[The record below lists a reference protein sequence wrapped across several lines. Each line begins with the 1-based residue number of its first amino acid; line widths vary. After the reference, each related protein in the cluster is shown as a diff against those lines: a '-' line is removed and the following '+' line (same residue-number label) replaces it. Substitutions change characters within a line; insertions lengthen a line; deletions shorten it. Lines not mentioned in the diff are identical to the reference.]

1 MTIPSIE
8 LAMVLESSFAFSI
21 FVLAGSMAVLAYVSS
36 FVIRSIEDF
45 MELTGL
51 GETAVGFAL
60 LSVITSTP
68 ELVVA
73 AFSLAEGAPGLTV
86 GDLLGSNVF
95 NLGVVVG
102 LLMLISGFLKEC
114 PEGLVEI
121 ADILLL
127 SSIIPLLL
135 VSVKGNNWLIGVG
148 LLTLFVY
155 TVYRETRLKGRV
167 SQPVLTE
174 NQEGSKSSK
183 SRSLTFVKILIGTLV
198 IVVSARFT
206 VSSALEIAGFLGIPV
221 ILIGAKLV
229 AIGTSLPELSLSIAA
244 VRRGRI
250 YLATANAIGSNLT
263 NLTLILG
270 IVLCSS
276 FFNPFILD
284 LTAFTEVISFV
295 LITSLIIWYYI
306 TKGGNCRRFGAILI
320 LTYVFF
326 QAVSVVG

>member
-1 MTIPSIE
+1 MVSLSIE
-8 LAMVLESSFAFSI
+8 LTMALESSVAYPI
-21 FVLAGSMAVLAYVSS
+21 LVLVGSMAILAYVSS

-51 GETAVGFAL
+51 GETAAGFAL

-73 AFSLAEGAPGLTV
+73 AFSLADGAPGLTV

-102 LLMLISGFLKEC
+102 LLMLVAGFLKEC

-135 VSVKGNNWLIGVG
+135 VSVKGNSWLIGIG

-155 TVYRETRLKGRV
+155 TVYRETRVKGRV
-167 SQPVLTE
+167 TPPVLTE
-174 NQEGSKSSK
+174 HQQPSRFPK
-183 SRSLTFVKILIGTLV
+183 SRSHTFAKILIGTLI

-206 VSSALEIAGFLGIPV
+206 VSSALEITGLLGVPA

-270 IVLCSS
+270 VVFCSS
-276 FFNPFILD
+276 LFTPFTLD

-326 QAVSVVG
+326 QAVSTVG

>member
-1 MTIPSIE
+1 
-8 LAMVLESSFAFSI
+8 MVLESTVAYP
-21 FVLAGSMAVLAYVSS
+21 VLVLVGSMAILAYVSS

-51 GETAVGFAL
+51 GETAVGFTL
-60 LSVITSTP
+60 LSVITSMP

-73 AFSLAEGAPGLTV
+73 AFSLADGAPGLSV

-102 LLMLISGFLKEC
+102 LLMLVAGFLKEC

-135 VSVKGNNWLIGVG
+135 VSVKGNSWLIGVG

-155 TVYRETRLKGRV
+155 TVYRETRVKGRV
-167 SQPVLTE
+167 PAPILTE
-174 NQEGSKSSK
+174 NQQSKKSSK
-183 SRSLTFVKILIGTLV
+183 SRSLTFVKILIGTLI

-206 VSSALEIAGFLGIPV
+206 VSSAVEIAGILGVPV
-221 ILIGAKLV
+221 LLVGAKLV

-270 IVLCSS
+270 VVLSSS
-276 FFNPFILD
+276 FFTPFTLD

-295 LITSLIIWYYI
+295 LITSLIIWYHI
-306 TKGGNCRRFGAILI
+306 TKGGHCRRFGAILI
-320 LTYVFF
+320 LTYIFF
-326 QAVSVVG
+326 QAVSTVG